1 MLTLFE
7 GFENIMNE
15 EAFIKELRKKIFYTA
30 FHGNTGHLASA
41 FSTVEILYVL
51 YFKKILRY
59 KADNPDWDIR
69 DKFIMSKGQGSLALY
84 VVLSKAGYFPE
95 SELRTFC
102 RPMSKLGGEPK
113 LRDIPGV
120 EASTGSLGHG
130 LPFAAG
136 IAMAHKTLGNPGR
149 VYVLIG
155 DGECQEGSVW
165 ETAMSAYN
173 FRLDNL
179 IVLMDNNKLQAMDS
193 VKELM
198 RIDDWSGKWKE
209 FGWSV
214 LEVNGHSVSELE
226 AALREHPEPNKP
238 KIIIANTIKGKG
250 VSFMENVPIWH
261 FRMPNQDEL
270 KIVMKELEMSEEELN
285 I

>member
-1 MLTLFE
+1 MS
-7 GFENIMNE
+7 E
-15 EAFIKELRKKIFYTA
+15 EAFVNELRKKILYTA
-30 FHGNTGHLASA
+30 YHGNTGHLASA
-41 FSTVEILYVL
+41 FSAVEILYVL
-51 YFKKILRY
+51 YFKGILRY
-59 KADNPDWDIR
+59 RADKPNWDVR

-84 VVLSKAGYFPE
+84 TVLSKAGYFPE

-102 RPMSKLGGEPK
+102 HPMSRLGGEPK
-113 LRDIPGV
+113 FRDIPGV

-130 LPFAAG
+130 LSFAAG

-155 DGECQEGSVW
+155 DGECQEGSIW

-173 FRLDNL
+173 FQLDNL
-179 IVLMDNNKLQAMDS
+179 TVIMDNNKLQAMGP

-214 LEVNGHSVSELE
+214 LEVNGHSISKLE
-226 AALREHPEPNKP
+226 TALKEPPEPNKP
-238 KIIIANTIKGKG
+238 RIIIANTIKGKG

-270 KIVMKELEMSEEELN
+270 KIVMKELEMTEEELN